1 MDCNNDYT
9 YSDAEALFSV
19 GKRFLEG
26 DCLEKDPVKARDLL
40 SRAASLGHRKAQE
53 LLLSMEETPSEDSP
67 EARVWDDMVS
77 GREYDATHPYLLER
91 LNATK
96 DRIWEY
102 NKMRPSMLKERNE
115 LLRGLLGKS
124 DGDTFI
130 NQPFYCDY
138 GSNIR
143 VGRRF
148 FANFNFTVLDEA
160 LVTIGDDCF
169 IGPNVSIYTACH
181 STDPIERN
189 SRREWAKPVT
199 IGDNVWIGGSV
210 TILPGVTIGSNVT
223 IGAGSVVVKDIPDGC
238 VAVGNP
244 CRVVKRN
251 IR

>member
-1 MDCNNDYT
+1 M
-9 YSDAEALFSV
+9 

-160 LVTIGDDCF
+160 AVTVGDNCF

>member
-1 MDCNNDYT
+1 MDCNHDYI

-160 LVTIGDDCF
+160 PVTVGDDCF

-181 STDPIERN
+181 STDPVERN

>member
-1 MDCNNDYT
+1 MDCNNDYI

-160 LVTIGDDCF
+160 AVTVGDNCF

-244 CRVVKRN
+244 CSVVKRN

>member
-1 MDCNNDYT
+1 MDYSNDYIH
-9 YSDAEALFSV
+9 SS
-19 GKRFLEG
+19 
-26 DCLEKDPVKARDLL
+26 CARI
-40 SRAASLGHRKAQE
+40 
-53 LLLSMEETPSEDSP
+53 
-67 EARVWDDMVS
+67 WDDMIS
-77 GREYDATHPYLLER
+77 GREYDAAHPYLLEN

-102 NKMRPSMLKERNE
+102 NNMRPSMLKERNE

-124 DGDTFI
+124 DEDTFI

-160 LVTIGDDCF
+160 PVTVGDDCF

-181 STDPIERN
+181 STDPVERN

-244 CRVVKRN
+244 CRVVKML
-251 IR
+251 

>member
-1 MDCNNDYT
+1 
-9 YSDAEALFSV
+9 
-19 GKRFLEG
+19 
-26 DCLEKDPVKARDLL
+26 
-40 SRAASLGHRKAQE
+40 
-53 LLLSMEETPSEDSP
+53 
-67 EARVWDDMVS
+67 
-77 GREYDATHPYLLER
+77 
-91 LNATK
+91 
-96 DRIWEY
+96 
-102 NKMRPSMLKERNE
+102 MLKERNE

-160 LVTIGDDCF
+160 PVTVGDDCF

-189 SRREWAKPVT
+189 SRRECAKPVT

>member
-1 MDCNNDYT
+1 MDCNNDYI

-77 GREYDATHPYLLER
+77 GREYDAAHPYLQER

-102 NKMRPSMLKERNE
+102 NKLRPSMLKERNE

-138 GSNIR
+138 GCNIL

-181 STDPIERN
+181 STDPVERN

-244 CRVVKRN
+244 CRVVK
-251 IR
+251 

>member
-1 MDCNNDYT
+1 MDCNNDYI

-160 LVTIGDDCF
+160 LVTVGDDCF

-181 STDPIERN
+181 STDPVERN
-189 SRREWAKPVT
+189 SRREWARPVN

>member
-1 MDCNNDYT
+1 MDCNNDHI

-102 NKMRPSMLKERNE
+102 NKLRPSMLKERNE

-181 STDPIERN
+181 STDPVERN
-189 SRREWAKPVT
+189 SRREWARPVN

-244 CRVVKRN
+244 CRVVK
-251 IR
+251 